1 MMLLNLIKFADCFDY
16 NLMFFNSD
24 KLTYYNN
31 ENIEINASWY
41 LNYDEE
47 NEYAYIQIQI
57 FNSINI
63 LIWNSSTCNTKGVN
77 EKNWSLNI
85 TDLCLDFN
93 NYSNL
98 IYIKFLCFYTNFDS
112 GDNVGIILGTI
123 KIELLKREVS
133 YELRGFKSSMIYGED
148 QLFNMSFYD
157 ISENNM
163 TYLMNVEVNFEIFSN
178 ESLLYKTNFT
188 TNQVGF
194 IEIYISSIKHLRF
207 GENFLMFTLIDNRIY
222 NDSKFIFKITM
233 FKKQIYINIVEYSE
247 HLKLSED
254 LKLNLIYYYFSNN
267 TITPLNDSDIIL
279 KIFDKGNLIF
289 LKEYRTDTYGSLNIT
304 ISPEI
309 LNIEKKV
316 KQLRIIFIFN
326 GNHFIENKTLSLN
339 LKIVV
344 PENSILITLF
354 QSNMISLLL
363 ILTFILIIFV
373 VIFRKFKQN
382 KEILLEKMM
391 FKY

>member
-1 MMLLNLIKFADCFDY
+1 MKKMQLLFIFLLFPMMLLNLIKFADCFDY

-133 YELRGFKSSMIYGED
+133 S
-148 QLFNMSFYD
+148 LF
-157 ISENNM
+157 
-163 TYLMNVEVNFEIFSN
+163 L
-178 ESLLYKTNFT
+178 
-188 TNQVGF
+188 
-194 IEIYISSIKHLRF
+194 
-207 GENFLMFTLIDNRIY
+207 
-222 NDSKFIFKITM
+222 
-233 FKKQIYINIVEYSE
+233 
-247 HLKLSED
+247 
-254 LKLNLIYYYFSNN
+254 
-267 TITPLNDSDIIL
+267 L
-279 KIFDKGNLIF
+279 KI
-289 LKEYRTDTYGSLNIT
+289 
-304 ISPEI
+304 
-309 LNIEKKV
+309 
-316 KQLRIIFIFN
+316 
-326 GNHFIENKTLSLN
+326 
-339 LKIVV
+339 
-344 PENSILITLF
+344 
-354 QSNMISLLL
+354 
-363 ILTFILIIFV
+363 
-373 VIFRKFKQN
+373 
-382 KEILLEKMM
+382 
-391 FKY
+391 